1 MCMLALILISV
12 VFLVNSFLFGF
23 WLEKN
28 HEKLKTKGF
37 QANLIGILMIL
48 QWLCF
53 IAGMFLYTTIRNI

>member
-1 MCMLALILISV
+1 MLALILISV
-12 VFLVNSFLFGF
+12 VFLVNSFLFGL

>member
-1 MCMLALILISV
+1 MLALILISV

-28 HEKLKTKGF
+28 QEKLKTKGF